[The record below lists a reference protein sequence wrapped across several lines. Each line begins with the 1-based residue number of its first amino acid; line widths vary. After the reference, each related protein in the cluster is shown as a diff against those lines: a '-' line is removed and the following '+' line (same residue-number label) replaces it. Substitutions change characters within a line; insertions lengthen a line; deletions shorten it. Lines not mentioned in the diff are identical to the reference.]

1 MKWYQMYCQLILLLI
16 KISACTVYFGLSECI
31 LSIPH
36 LEHVLLLQKK
46 RRKTIWSE
54 CRIVSP
60 FKCKACEPPP
70 NLRSAL
76 LDTLK
81 NECFSITKM
90 LNSKKMFNCNYFHT
104 HFWIL
109 WGLFLNYV
117 KIDQMVQDVKLF
129 SLAAIFYIYL
139 NGK

>member
-1 MKWYQMYCQLILLLI
+1 M
-16 KISACTVYFGLSECI
+16 ISNVLSTNTSFNQNLCLHSLFWSLRMHFINTSFETCA
-31 LSIPH
+31 PFA
-36 LEHVLLLQKK
+36 EK

-81 NECFSITKM
+81 NECFSITKI
-90 LNSKKMFNCNYFHT
+90 LNSKKLFNCNYFHT

>member
-1 MKWYQMYCQLILLLI
+1 MWNGFRCKNHLYFLSKFMPLQVILVFQNAFCRYLIW
-16 KISACTVYFGLSECI
+16 KMCSFAAV
-31 LSIPH
+31 
-36 LEHVLLLQKK
+36 K
-46 RRKTIWSE
+46 RRKTIGSK

-60 FKCKACEPPP
+60 FKCKACDPPP

-104 HFWIL
+104 HYWIL

>member
-16 KISACTVYFGLSECI
+16 KISACTVYFGLWECI

-36 LEHVLLLQKK
+36 LKHVLLLQKK

-129 SLAAIFYIYL
+129 FLAAIFYIYL